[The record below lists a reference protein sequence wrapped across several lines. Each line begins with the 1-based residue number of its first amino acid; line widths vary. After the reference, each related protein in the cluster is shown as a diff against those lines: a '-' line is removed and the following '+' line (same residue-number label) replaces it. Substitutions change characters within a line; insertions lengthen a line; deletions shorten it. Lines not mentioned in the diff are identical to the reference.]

1 MGGWIMERTRIFRR
15 FGSGRSWL
23 AALALLS
30 ATPGIGLAL
39 GPAVTSATLANG
51 ARLVVSEQRTV
62 PMVLVQVIIDA
73 GARRDP
79 ADRAGLA
86 YLAADLLNEGTT
98 TRSAEQINEAIDFL
112 GASLSTSAEMDYAAI
127 GLRVLKKDLDA
138 GLDLL
143 ADVVLRP
150 AFAEAEL
157 ARRREAV
164 LASIRASQD
173 SPTMV
178 AVRAFRPALFGD
190 EPYGHPVDG
199 TEATVARITRSD
211 IQKFYRGFYRPAGAL
226 VVVVGDI
233 AAEDAKARVEKA
245 LANWGGTAASAFRYT
260 EGPPTGAG
268 TVRIDKPITQAAV
281 ILGHRGVARSNPD
294 YEALTAMNYILGGG
308 GFSSRLMDSIRTQ
321 AGLVYG
327 VYSAFGVTQARG
339 GFQIVM
345 QTKNQSVNEAIARA
359 RAEVD
364 RIRIEPVSDGELDE
378 AKRYL
383 TGSYPLKM
391 DSNGEIAQLLVEFS
405 LFDLGFD
412 YVDTYVRR
420 INALTK
426 EDIQRVA
433 QEYLHP
439 ESFVEVI
446 VGDQSAIARK

>member
-1 MGGWIMERTRIFRR
+1 MDLHPRR
-15 FGSGRSWL
+15 FGLWL
-23 AALALLS
+23 AVLLALVGAAGPVS
-30 ATPGIGLAL
+30 AL
-39 GPAVTSATLANG
+39 GPAVTSSTLANG
-51 ARLVVSEQRTV
+51 AKLVVSEQRAV
-62 PMVLVQVIIDA
+62 PMVLVQVIVDA

-86 YLAADLLNEGTT
+86 YLTADLLNEGTA
-98 TRSAEQINEAIDFL
+98 TRSAQQINEAIDFI
-112 GASLSTSAEMDYAAI
+112 GASLGTSAEMDYASI
-127 GLRVLKKDLDA
+127 GLRVLKKDLDT

-143 ADVVLRP
+143 ADVVLHP
-150 AFAEAEL
+150 AFDEAEL

-173 SPTMV
+173 NPTMV
-178 AVRAFRPALFGD
+178 AVRAFRPALFGS

-199 TEATVARITRSD
+199 TEASVARITRSD
-211 IQKFYRGFYRPAGAL
+211 VQKFYRDFYRPSGAL

-233 AAEDAKARVEKA
+233 SADEAKARLEKA
-245 LANWGGTAASAFRYT
+245 LAKWDGRAASPFSYV
-260 EGPPTGAG
+260 EGPPAPAG
-268 TVRIDKPITQAAV
+268 VVRIDKSVTQAAV
-281 ILGHRGVARSNPD
+281 ILGHRGVARNNPD
-294 YEALTAMNYILGGG
+294 YEALTAMNYILGAG

-327 VYSAFGVTQARG
+327 VYSAFGTTQARG

-345 QTKNQSVNEAIARA
+345 QTKNESVNEAIARA

-364 RIRIEPVSDGELDE
+364 RIRNEPVSDAELDE

-391 DSNGEIAQLLVEFS
+391 DSNGEIAQLLVDFS

-433 QEYLHP
+433 REYLHP
-439 ESFVEVI
+439 DSFVEVI
-446 VGDQSAIARK
+446 VGDQSVIDRK